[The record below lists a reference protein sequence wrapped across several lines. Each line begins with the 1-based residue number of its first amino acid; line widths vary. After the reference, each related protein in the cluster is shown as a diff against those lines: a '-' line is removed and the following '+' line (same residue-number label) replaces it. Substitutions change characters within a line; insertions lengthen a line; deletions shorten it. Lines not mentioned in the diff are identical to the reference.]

1 MEKLVSTDWLAA
13 QLGADDLIVLDATQH
28 LGGSGR
34 DAQGEFLAG
43 HIPGA
48 RFLDLET
55 LIDPA
60 SPVPKAA
67 PTAKQFAERA
77 GALGIAPD
85 ARVVLYDDSA
95 IRSAARAFF
104 IFDHFGHEQVAVL
117 DGGLAKWRSEG
128 RDLAAGMTGAIA
140 PATYPTPQTRRR
152 IVAKQE
158 LLDSVDAA
166 IVDARDDARF
176 RGEVEDQVHGLPGGH
191 IPGARNLHF
200 ATLFAD
206 DGTLLP
212 ADDLRTTF
220 AAAGVDPDAPLVAS
234 CGSGMTACVVLF
246 AQRILGGQGALYDGS
261 WSEWG
266 ADPDTPKEM
275 GEAR

>member
-1 MEKLVSTDWLAA
+1 MEKLVSTDWLAT

-28 LGGSGR
+28 LGGSGP
-34 DAQGEFLAG
+34 DAQGEFRAG

-48 RFLDLET
+48 QFLDLET
-55 LIDPA
+55 LFDPA
-60 SPVPKAA
+60 SPVPKAV

-85 ARVVLYDDSA
+85 SRVVLYDDSA

-117 DGGLAKWRSEG
+117 DGGLAKWCSEG
-128 RDLAAGMTGAIA
+128 RDLADGTATVIA
-140 PATYPTPQTRRR
+140 PATYPTPQGRRR

-158 LLDSVDAA
+158 LLDGVDAA
-166 IVDARDDARF
+166 ILDARDGPRF
-176 RGEVEDQVHGLPGGH
+176 RGETADHVHGLPGGH

-200 ATLFAD
+200 ATLFAE

-212 ADDLRTTF
+212 ADDLRERF

-246 AQRILGGQGALYDGS
+246 AQRVLGGQGALYDGS

-266 ADPDTPKEM
+266 ADPDTPKET